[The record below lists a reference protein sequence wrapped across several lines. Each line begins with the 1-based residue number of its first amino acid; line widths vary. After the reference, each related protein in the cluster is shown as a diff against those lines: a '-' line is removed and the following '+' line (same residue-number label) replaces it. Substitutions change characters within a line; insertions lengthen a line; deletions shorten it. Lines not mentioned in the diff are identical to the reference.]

1 MKKVNTLAA
10 LAAVVLVGAFSGI
23 ASASAVGSAVIYG
36 CVSKTGTLS
45 KVSTKSP
52 TCPKG
57 TTKLSW
63 GSQGIAGLQ
72 GIQGL
77 QGETGPAGPQGPQ
90 GPAGDGGGSSA
101 PQVYTGTNTAAYE
114 VQGANTGWMALTP
127 MATLTNLPAGDYEV
141 VTSGYSA
148 GSTNKGFCAT
158 YLEPGGVNHGVIGF
172 GSSGWFTS
180 VNGTSIWHVESESQT
195 ITLGC
200 SGDGASIYV
209 SITSFFAKPINL
221 N

>member
-1 MKKVNTLAA
+1 MKKVNSLAA

-45 KVSTKSP
+45 KVSTSSP
-52 TCPKG
+52 SCPKG
-57 TTKLSW
+57 TSKLSW

-77 QGETGPAGPQGPQ
+77 RGETGPVGPQGPQ

-101 PQVYTGTNTAAYE
+101 PQVYTGTNTAASQ
-114 VQGANTGWMALTP
+114 VQGTNNGWLDLTP
-127 MATLTNLPAGDYEV
+127 MATLSNLPAGDYEV
-141 VTSGYSA
+141 VTSGFSA
-148 GSTNKGFCAT
+148 GSTNKGYCAT
-158 YLEPGGVNHGVIGF
+158 YLEPGVVDHGVIGF
-172 GSSGWFTS
+172 GANGWFTS
-180 VNGTSIWHVESESQT
+180 ISGTSIWHIDSESQT

-200 SGDGASIYV
+200 SGDGDT
-209 SITSFFAKPINL
+209 ITVNINAFLAKPIHL